1 MSSGRSNTP
10 FRGCVVRVR
19 SQRAHRQL
27 TYRAAQLEN
36 ISEFRMDDRL
46 SDRTRKSVMP
56 GMVTI
61 LLVLS
66 GSHDRDLSFLIT
78 YKDRSPLTRSMRRRK
93 IPVEI
98 NPSLQTVGS

>member
-1 MSSGRSNTP
+1 MSSGGSNTP

-19 SQRAHRQL
+19 SQRAHRRQL

-46 SDRTRKSVMP
+46 SGQNSKIGVMS

-66 GSHDRDLSFLIT
+66 GQSR
-78 YKDRSPLTRSMRRRK
+78 
-93 IPVEI
+93 
-98 NPSLQTVGS
+98 